1 MVNRREFLS
10 GATASATAGV
20 VLATS
25 ARSYARI
32 MGANDRVH
40 LAVMG
45 VNGRGQA
52 HMDALSKLPDASID
66 FLIDVDSLVLEK
78 RAAEY
83 AAKSKPRPKTAGD
96 YRRVLDNR
104 AIDAMTVAVPDHW
117 HARAAI
123 DGLKAGKHVY
133 VEKPVCAYPREGEL
147 MIDAAARNPKLVLQY
162 GAQRRSS
169 DVLREFVELARHGAL
184 GEIYQADTW
193 YSNIRT
199 SIGVGVDGSAP
210 RNLDWEL
217 WQGPAPRRSY
227 RSNVVH
233 YNWHWFWRWG
243 TGELPNNAMHELDV
257 ARWVMGVDFPERVSA
272 SGQRRYFRS
281 DDWEMYDTLALE
293 LAFRGGKII
302 RWSGHSC
309 NQILEHGR
317 DRGVLI
323 IGDKGSA
330 LVDGDFYEIFD
341 LAGKSVS
348 KVDGGTRT
356 ATTDHVGGSNLD
368 VVHFSNFLALVRGTR
383 TEPVAPIREGHVSTA
398 LCHLGN
404 IAYRTGLELHCDPVT
419 GIPAEPAARQLW
431 SREYAPG
438 WELTV

>member
-1 MVNRREFLS
+1 MLTRRGFLAS
-10 GATASATAGV
+10 SAAGAAMAAT
-20 VLATS
+20 

-32 MGANDRVH
+32 LGANDRVH
-40 LAVMG
+40 IAVMG

-52 HMDALSKLPDASID
+52 HMNAIAMLPGVALDC
-66 FLIDVDSLVLEK
+66 LIDVDHLVLEK
-78 RAAEY
+78 RAAEF
-83 AAKSKPRPKTAGD
+83 AAKGQPAPKTAGD
-96 YRRVLDNR
+96 YRRVLDQHR
-104 AIDAMTVAVPDHW
+104 IDAITVAAPDHW

-147 MIDAAARNPKLVLQY
+147 MIEAAAKRPNLVLQY

-169 DVLREFVELARHGAL
+169 TILRDFVQLARGGVL

-199 SIGVGVDGSAP
+199 SIGVGVDGPPPA
-210 RNLDWEL
+210 NLDWDL

-257 ARWVMGVDFPERVSA
+257 ARWVMGVDFPERVVA
-272 SGQRRYFRS
+272 SGQRRFFRG
-281 DDWEMYDTLALE
+281 DDWEMYDTLQLE
-293 LAFRGGKII
+293 LAFPGGKII

-323 IGDKGSA
+323 MGEKGSA
-330 LVDGDFYEIFD
+330 MVDGDFYEIFD
-341 LAGKSVS
+341 LNGKSVT
-348 KVDGGTRT
+348 KVDGGNSSHT
-356 ATTDHVGGSNLD
+356 AT
-368 VVHFSNFLALVRGTR
+368 
-383 TEPVAPIREGHVSTA
+383 STS
-398 LCHLGN
+398 CTSTTSC
-404 IAYRTGLELHCDPVT
+404 RWC
-419 GIPAEPAARQLW
+419 AAR
-431 SREYAPG
+431 
-438 WELTV
+438 